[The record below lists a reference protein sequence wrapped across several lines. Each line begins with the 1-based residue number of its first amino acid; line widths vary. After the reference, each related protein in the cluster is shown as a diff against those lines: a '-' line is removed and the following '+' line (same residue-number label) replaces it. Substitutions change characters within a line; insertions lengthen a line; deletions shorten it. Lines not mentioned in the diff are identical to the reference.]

1 MTNVY
6 HALHSHSVGSVLD
19 GFSNVNEL
27 CARAKQNGQMAVA
40 ITDHGNMFM
49 AYDLY
54 KACKKHGLKPI
65 YGNETYIAPGS
76 NLIKENFNVDIYSI
90 DVIKNDSDTILIDF
104 NLDNL

>member
-1 MTNVY
+1 MSEINFT
-6 HALHSHSVGSVLD
+6 HLHLHTEYSLLD
-19 GFSNVNEL
+19 GANKIGKL
-27 CARAKQNGQMAVA
+27 AKKLKSQGVKAVA

-76 NLIKENFNVDIYSI
+76 NLIKEKIEGEKPAYHL
-90 DVIKNDSDTILIDF
+90 ILLAENQEF
-104 NLDNL
+104 W